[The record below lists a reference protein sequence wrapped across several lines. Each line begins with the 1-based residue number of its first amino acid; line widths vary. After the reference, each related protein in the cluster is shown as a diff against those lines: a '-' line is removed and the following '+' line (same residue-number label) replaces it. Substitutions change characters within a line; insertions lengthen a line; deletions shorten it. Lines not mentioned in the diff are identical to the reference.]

1 MRRCMLELFG
11 EAISDNI
18 VPSSRDTFYRLP
30 CQHQSVRRRRGPPLR
45 ALNSTY
51 TIPLMPAAHSKF
63 SPPKILIFDSGVG
76 GLSVLDEIRRLT
88 PWCQLVYASD
98 NAAFPYGLKEEM
110 QLVDRVDRVLRH
122 LIEREQPDVLVV
134 ACNTASTLAL
144 PHIRSHFERPVVG
157 VVPAIKPAAQL
168 SKTGVIGL
176 LATPGTIARPYTQQ
190 LIDDFA
196 PDCEVIRI
204 GSSRLVELAEQHLR
218 GLDVAPDELH
228 DIVAPLF
235 QATPRGEADVMVLA
249 CTHFPLIRH
258 LIAGASPRSVAWI
271 DSGAAIARRVAS
283 LLPGD
288 ADQSLRYF
296 HWHCLFT
303 APDPSLD
310 ALQPALTRL
319 ECVSVEVVAVP

>member
-1 MRRCMLELFG
+1 
-11 EAISDNI
+11 
-18 VPSSRDTFYRLP
+18 
-30 CQHQSVRRRRGPPLR
+30 
-45 ALNSTY
+45 
-51 TIPLMPAAHSKF
+51 MPVTHLK
-63 SPPKILIFDSGVG
+63 SPPPKVLVFDSGVG

-98 NAAFPYGLKEEM
+98 NAAFPYGIKEEM
-110 QLVDRVDRVLRH
+110 QLVDRVDRVLRR
-122 LIEREQPDVLVV
+122 LIAREQPDILVV

-157 VVPAIKPAAQL
+157 VVPAIKPAAQF

-218 GLDVAPDELH
+218 GLAVAADELQ
-228 DIVAPLF
+228 DIIAPLF
-235 QATPRGEADVMVLA
+235 HPTPRGEADVMVLA

-258 LIAGASPRSVAWI
+258 LIASASPRAVAWI
-271 DSGAAIARRVAS
+271 DSGTAIARRVAS
-283 LLPGD
+283 LLPGN
-288 ADQSLRYF
+288 ADQRQRHF
-296 HWHCLFT
+296 HWRCLFT

-319 ECVSVEVVAVP
+319 ECVSVEVVTVP

>member
-1 MRRCMLELFG
+1 
-11 EAISDNI
+11 
-18 VPSSRDTFYRLP
+18 
-30 CQHQSVRRRRGPPLR
+30 
-45 ALNSTY
+45 
-51 TIPLMPAAHSKF
+51 MPAATPFSSPATAS
-63 SPPKILIFDSGVG
+63 SPPKVLVFDSGVG

-98 NAAFPYGLKEEM
+98 NAAFPYGTKEEM
-110 QLVDRVDRVLRH
+110 QLVDRVDRVLRR
-122 LIEREQPDVLVV
+122 LIEREQPDILVV

-157 VVPAIKPAAQL
+157 VVPAIKPAASL

-218 GLDVAPDELH
+218 GREIAADELQ
-228 DIVAPLF
+228 DIIAPLF
-235 QATPRGEADVMVLA
+235 HATARGEADVVVLA
-249 CTHFPLIRH
+249 CTHFPLIRG
-258 LIAGASPRSVAWI
+258 LLAGVAPRSVAWI

-283 LLPGD
+283 LLP
-288 ADQSLRYF
+288 ADCDQGQRFFSWR
-296 HWHCLFT
+296 CLFT

-310 ALQPALTRL
+310 TLRAALARL
-319 ECVSVEVVAVP
+319 ECAAVEVVVVP